1 MEVCEISF
9 SLFIFFLGVGGGG
22 GGRKGKGGRWG
33 GGGGGRGGA
42 DSEGDFKQKMQ
53 IVYWFCQVRVPWNQL
68 SLVKSDY
75 KIIMYYD
82 KLKLLFNNRCLLIN
96 KQNLE

>member
-1 MEVCEISF
+1 MEVCKISF
-9 SLFIFFLGVGGGG
+9 SFIYLLFFFGGGG
-22 GGRKGKGGRWG
+22 GGGMGVEGRSC
-33 GGGGGRGGA
+33 GGA

-82 KLKLLFNNRCLLIN
+82 KLKLLFHNRWLLIN